1 MLKIN
6 LYSILERIEK
16 LKLQKI
22 ISLFK
27 EKKNVLEIIKK
38 EKLILTN
45 YQNEYFNSF
54 KLKKNIGINEIEWKN
69 YDSFLNLINKNI
81 IIKEKIL
88 KEKEQEIQKIFSSF
102 KNNFKKMN
110 VYNFLNSFLS
120 KKEKTKEKFLNQRI
134 LDELMVLFCLK

>member
-6 LYSILERIEK
+6 LYPILERIEK

-54 KLKKNIGINEIEWKN
+54 KLKKNLGINEIEWKN

-110 VYNFLNSFLS
+110 VYNFLNNFLY
-120 KKEKTKEKFLNQRI
+120 KKEKMKEKFLNQRI